1 MSTLDHAAEHRLQKA
16 VQTAKDAA
24 HQAKLD
30 NCDVGDIDEAIE
42 AIDLELAKPTPN
54 KNTLA
59 LYLNSVA
66 RSLIGAPA
74 ARTARDEIDSALRS
88 SGLPATWEQ

>member
-1 MSTLDHAAEHRLQKA
+1 MDQAAIHRLQKA
-16 VQTAKDAA
+16 AAAARQAA
-24 HQAKLD
+24 HQARLS

-42 AIDLELAKPTPN
+42 AVDQELARAHPN
-54 KNTLA
+54 KNTLT

-66 RSLIGAPA
+66 RSLIADPS
-74 ARTARDEIDSALRS
+74 ARDAREQIDHALRA

>member
-1 MSTLDHAAEHRLQKA
+1 MDHEAIHRLQTA
-16 VQTAKDAA
+16 VVTAKQAA
-24 HQAKLD
+24 HQATLD
-30 NCDVGDIDEAIE
+30 NCDVGDLDEAFE

-54 KNTLA
+54 KNTLT

-66 RSLIGAPA
+66 RSLIAAPS
-74 ARTARDEIDSALRS
+74 AREARDQIDEALRV